1 MATRT
6 WLWAAVL
13 GLTLA
18 SAASASAKPAS
29 REAREARQEAQKHE
43 AEAHQAKRRTMI
55 EDFSAASEEKR
66 ARQESRWNERMNE
79 FGRPNDQRDR
89 WTLF

>member
-1 MATRT
+1 MATHIG
-6 WLWAAVL
+6 LWAAVL

-18 SAASASAKPAS
+18 SAAGANAKPAS
-29 REAREARQEAQKHE
+29 REARHEAQKQD
-43 AEAHQAKRRTMI
+43 AEARSAKRRTMI

-66 ARQESRWNERMNE
+66 ARQESRWNEHMNDV
-79 FGRPNDQRDR
+79 GHPNDQHDR

>member
-1 MATRT
+1 MATRIG
-6 WLWAAVL
+6 LWAAVL

-18 SAASASAKPAS
+18 SAASANAKPA
-29 REAREARQEAQKHE
+29 RVERHEAQKQAAEARQT
-43 AEAHQAKRRTMI
+43 KRRTMI

-66 ARQESRWNERMNE
+66 ARQESRWNEHMNDV
-79 FGRPNDQRDR
+79 GHPNDQHDR